1 MYIRLMMMATY
12 LFIERKNTDEN
23 IRQTTERFDVVL
35 LSNLLESKV
44 SGRRR
49 QTGLEHQKKCS
60 GQ

>member
-35 LSNLLESKV
+35 LSNLLDSKV

-49 QTGLEHQKKCS
+49 QTGLEHQKTSS